1 MKTAKRHPR
10 DVGTG
15 EIESFLTDLAAQG
28 LLKRVHRN
36 TCRQVEDSAR
46 NQETDWSAPR
56 GYRHRAAQPTGH
68 PATSPPAS
76 ALPSFQRKGTARR
89 RERGYR
95 CRSFRKPSI
104 LCVRLSLP
112 PRTLP
117 NRRVSPGCR
126 RDGQPP
132 GIKDTLPKPSHASP
146 QQATSRESS
155 RLRDWPKAIARHDSH
170 RSSQDSIVG
179 ALIPTRG
186 VERRTRYFCTEFA
199 QNPG

>member
-1 MKTAKRHPR
+1 MIGNRSGLPVER
-10 DVGTG
+10 
-15 EIESFLTDLAAQG
+15 

-155 RLRDWPKAIARHDSH
+155 QLETGWKGSRATMPTKLGYLPLDRPSQARIGGAVVVTTNRLRTRKRGQKGDSQKS
-170 RSSQDSIVG
+170 RE
-179 ALIPTRG
+179 AWK
-186 VERRTRYFCTEFA
+186 
-199 QNPG
+199 